1 MLHNVERSSKY
12 EEPRCSEC
20 ILYPVCVGMFAAQF
34 KWLLCLYALA
44 VGNSVKTGG
53 ESGQGSVIRTA

>member
-20 ILYPVCVGMFAAQF
+20 ILYPVCVGMFAAQLSLNGF
-34 KWLLCLYALA
+34 FVSTL
-44 VGNSVKTGG
+44 
-53 ESGQGSVIRTA
+53 